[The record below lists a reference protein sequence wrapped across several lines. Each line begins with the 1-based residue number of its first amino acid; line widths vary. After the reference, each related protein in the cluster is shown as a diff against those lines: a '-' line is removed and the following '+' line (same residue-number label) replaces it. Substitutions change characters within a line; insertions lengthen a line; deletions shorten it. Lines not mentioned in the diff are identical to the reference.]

1 MLLSSRNS
9 VIIILV
15 ELMDVGIIVLLS
27 ARMVFLSLS
36 SGRQR
41 GLIALL
47 GVLRPLLD
55 VIGGVLCTGA
65 RGGLLQIR
73 EVFKTN

>member
-1 MLLSSRNS
+1 
-9 VIIILV
+9 
-15 ELMDVGIIVLLS
+15 MDVGNIVLLS

-36 SGRQR
+36 AGWQR

-55 VIGGVLCTGA
+55 IIDGVLRTGA
-65 RGGLLQIR
+65 RGGLLQIK

>member
-1 MLLSSRNS
+1 MFLSSR
-9 VIIILV
+9 ICGILV
-15 ELMDVGIIVLLS
+15 LVDVMDVVMLLS
-27 ARMVFLSLS
+27 ARMVSLSLYP
-36 SGRQR
+36 RWQR
-41 GLIALL
+41 GLLNALL

>member
-1 MLLSSRNS
+1 M
-9 VIIILV
+9 
-15 ELMDVGIIVLLS
+15 LLS
-27 ARMVFLSLS
+27 ARMVSLSLYP
-36 SGRQR
+36 RWQR
-41 GLIALL
+41 GLLNALL